1 MTQAEID
8 HAVPVRTSSEGVAM
22 KPRFGLM
29 VVVGMAGILLFS
41 QAPAEA
47 QNASVPSDQ
56 QPTQTDQPS
65 PQANQRPSPMARRAP
80 ELQAIDKL
88 NAWTVGLAGGQLE
101 GAPIRFA
108 TDIARVVDDGDNLHV
123 LPIVTRGPAENV
135 EALLYLK
142 GVDAAIINADAL
154 EQFKVLVPNIRQ
166 RITYILS
173 LFPSELHIFVRP
185 EIASL
190 NDLKGKKVNFNT
202 AGTAAAYSGPLIF
215 EQLKLDVEKTF
226 IPHQIALE
234 QMRTGQ
240 GDMAA
245 VVFVTSKPVDA
256 FQRRKWDPGFKF
268 LAVPFE
274 DFGFYL
280 PSTLTS
286 NDYPD
291 LIPQGQE
298 VETIA
303 IPTILAAFN
312 WQKGSDRYRRVARL
326 TDYLFSRLDKLQ
338 GPGFHPKWKDVN
350 LSAKVPGLDRFPAA
364 QEWLDRAN
372 APVMAVAAPGISG
385 ASGVAQTGTGG
396 ALSTSE
402 QRLFQEFLVWRR
414 QHGR

>member
-29 VVVGMAGILLFS
+29 VVVGVVGILLFS
-41 QAPAEA
+41 QAPAGA

-65 PQANQRPSPMARRAP
+65 LQARPSPMARRAP

-350 LSAKVPGLDRFPAA
+350 LGAKVPGLDRFPAA

-372 APVMAVAAPGISG
+372 APVMAVTAPGISG